1 MPTLLYLNGFKFF
14 FYANDHWPAHVHVL
28 KGERWAKIQL
38 SDLKVVHSSLK
49 HQELR
54 ACLGII
60 ESHRSEFLERW
71 NAWFER

>member
-1 MPTLLYLNGFKFF
+1 MPTLLYLTGFKLF

-49 HQELR
+49 QQ
-54 ACLGII
+54 
-60 ESHRSEFLERW
+60 
-71 NAWFER
+71 

>member
-71 NAWFER
+71 NAWFEG